1 MLKDRVELCELKN
14 QDFEMRIAHMT
25 KQTSDNTVTHATM
38 PSTIRDNTELKVMEK
53 RLIELINQQ
62 GEDIAIDF

>member
-1 MLKDRVELCELKN
+1 
-14 QDFEMRIAHMT
+14 MRIAHMT
-25 KQTSDNTVTHATM
+25 KQTSDNTVTQVTM
-38 PSTIRDNTELKVMEK
+38 PSTIRDNTELKEMEK

>member
-25 KQTSDNTVTHATM
+25 KQTSDNTVTQATM
-38 PSTIRDNTELKVMEK
+38 PSTIRDNTELKEMEK